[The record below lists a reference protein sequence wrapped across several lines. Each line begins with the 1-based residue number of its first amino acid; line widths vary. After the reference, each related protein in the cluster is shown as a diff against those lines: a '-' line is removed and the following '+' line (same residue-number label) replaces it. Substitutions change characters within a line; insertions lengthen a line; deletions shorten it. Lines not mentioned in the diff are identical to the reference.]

1 MVEPH
6 VHIGFAKRD
15 ITPPAGLPMAG
26 YSARDGVATGT
37 LDGIKARAMV
47 VLAPHTGARIAF
59 VTADLVAYSPDT
71 IDAFRKRVRAEAGI
85 APDDVVLAVTHTH
98 SGPSYGA
105 MFPSFDGGLAQESEV
120 SLRWGEGLPD
130 VLVDIVRE
138 AIANA
143 QPATLSFG
151 STRVALATHRRLI
164 DPLGEV
170 RLAPN
175 PDGIIDPEVHVMH
188 ARAASDGTTIGSL
201 VNYACHPVVLCED
214 NLLYSGDFPAYLLA
228 GLEADGGDAIYLNGA
243 CGNLNPKRR
252 GDAAAARA
260 HGEALA
266 GAVKAL
272 VSGLEPSLPN
282 PVIIATEDVSIPIRL
297 PPREAFETYLTATE
311 QALEAHADP
320 SNFEG
325 LRLAAEVAR
334 AQRLLAKVYPRRR
347 RLEHRIQGDTLLV
360 RLQVARIGPALF
372 VALPG
377 ETFVEFGL
385 DLRRELGSPHVFVL
399 GYTNESIG
407 YVPTRAAYD
416 EGGYEVTSSHLTPGA
431 GELLTASAVAATR
444 RLLALD
450 QQAG

>member
-26 YSARDGVATGT
+26 YSAREGVATGA
-37 LDGIKARAMV
+37 LDGITARAMV
-47 VLAPHTGARIAF
+47 IHDPQSGTRLVF

-71 IDAFRKRVRAEAGI
+71 IEAFRRRIQTEAGI

-105 MFPSFDGGLAQESEV
+105 MFAYFNGGLERESEAA
-120 SLRWGEGLPD
+120 LRWGEDLPD

-151 STRVALATHRRLI
+151 STQVALATHRRLI

-188 ARAASDGTTIGSL
+188 ARAASDGTTIGTL

-228 GLEADGGDAIYLNGA
+228 SLEADGGEAIYLNGA

-266 GAVKAL
+266 DAVTAL
-272 VSGLEPSLPN
+272 VSGLEPSLAN
-282 PVIIATEDVSIPIRL
+282 PVTIATEDVAIPIRL
-297 PPREAFETYLTATE
+297 PPREAFEAYLAAAE
-311 QALEAHADP
+311 QALAAHADT

-325 LRLAAEVAR
+325 LRLEAEVAR

-372 VALPG
+372 IALPG
-377 ETFVEFGL
+377 ETFVEFAL
-385 DLRRELGSPHVFVL
+385 DLRRELASPLLFVL
-399 GYTNESIG
+399 GYTNEAIG

-416 EGGYEVTSSHLTPGA
+416 EGGYEVTSSHLAPGA
-431 GELLTASAVAATR
+431 GELLTTSALATAR
-444 RLLALD
+444 HLLATGER
-450 QQAG
+450 AG